1 MKRIS
6 VSDETWRKL
15 CDMKTENKCESF
27 DELIR
32 RLIEPWIT
40 KKPKEKLKWE
50 HFKRE
55 YDIT

>member
-15 CDMKTENKCESF
+15 CDMRVENKCEDF

-32 RLIEPWIT
+32 RLIEPGFT
-40 KKPKEKLKWE
+40 KKPKEKQKWE

-55 YDIT
+55 HNIT